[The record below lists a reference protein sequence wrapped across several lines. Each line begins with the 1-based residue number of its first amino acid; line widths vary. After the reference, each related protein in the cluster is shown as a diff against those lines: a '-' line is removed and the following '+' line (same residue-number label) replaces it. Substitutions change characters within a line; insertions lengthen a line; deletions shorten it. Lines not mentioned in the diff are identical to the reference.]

1 MTRIILRSITLKNK
15 IFDLDKFDRES
26 AKTLNDIIKKAEREF
41 KKTTDTW
48 RRKPDFKIERATSSK
63 LIAAVST
70 MDEIYGYVVRGTR
83 AHVITAKRAPALRFK
98 SGFTSKTVPRRI
110 TSRRGESFGNWVSK
124 RSVFNPGIEARDF
137 DKVIAEQLQPELIK
151 EVRSAIKRSTS

>member
-1 MTRIILRSITLKNK
+1 MTGILLRSITPKNK
-15 IFDLDKFDRES
+15 IFDLDKFDREATKS
-26 AKTLNDIIKKAEREF
+26 LNDIIKKAEREF

-48 RRKPDFKIERATSSK
+48 RRKPEFKIERASSSK
-63 LIAAVST
+63 LISAVST
-70 MDEIYGYVVRGTR
+70 DNEIYGYVVRGTR
-83 AHVITAKRAPALRFK
+83 ARIIQARKAPALKFK

-137 DKVIAEQLQPELIK
+137 DIIIADMLQPELAK
-151 EVRSAIKRSTS
+151 EVRNDIKKASS